1 MRSEHVV
8 RVFDVGH
15 LTSGQPFMVME
26 HLTGGD
32 LGRLVQAGGSL
43 PVEDAASYVLQACEA
58 VAEAHAMGIVHR
70 DLKPSNLF
78 LAERAD
84 GSPIVKLLD
93 FGISKV
99 TAAEG
104 FELTATDATVG
115 SPLFMSPEQ
124 IRGSKDID
132 HRTDIWS
139 LGVVLYELLAGRPPF
154 GAPSLSALAV
164 VIATEAPTSLREH
177 RSGVPEALNALMMKC
192 LEKLPE
198 QRFQTVAELARALA
212 PFAPKDAAR
221 LVERI
226 VRISTRNNLAD
237 TVSTRAAS
245 QGAARGR
252 VLLVDDD
259 PALLRGYARQLR
271 HSGWTV
277 DEAGEGRE
285 ALARLG
291 GSKFDVIVTDIDMP
305 ALSGVELLR
314 VLRARNDRTP
324 VVLMTGGP
332 SVGTAIAAV
341 ELGAFRYLL
350 KPIESDGPRRRL
362 AAGLRARRGR
372 VDVAGRVRSCPRLE
386 GRRSTAAARL
396 RFVVNGRSRRS
407 SRSISSRDTGATRVL
422 AQRRAVGH
430 EVVGL
435 SPFIDVFVEGGDD
448 HPRLMLD
455 AFPGCVRAGVL
466 VREAKD
472 LAEEPVEVC
481 TQPPHRPSIARASPR
496 EKPDG
501 AGPVAIASRRARP
514 TGARTRG
521 RSCHPHGRRQRRR
534 PYRMRAALA
543 SSAVSKRLPDGTTS
557 GTPASVRI
565 TTAPSPPRRWI
576 AACSMPP
583 ATMNQT
589 AVPASQSR
597 TLSANALG
605 E

>member
-1 MRSEHVV
+1 MDPGWPEGIPPVGELVAGRYAVEDIIGRGGMAVILGARHVELGQRVAIKLLRADTPQRAEVYARFLREARACAQMRSEHVV

-124 IRGSKDID
+124 IRGSKAVD

-350 KPIESDGPRRRL
+350 KPIESDRLEEVVRL
-362 AAGLRARRGR
+362 AAAMGKRDRG
-372 VDVAGRVRSCPRLE
+372 
-386 GRRSTAAARL
+386 
-396 RFVVNGRSRRS
+396 
-407 SRSISSRDTGATRVL
+407 
-422 AQRRAVGH
+422 
-430 EVVGL
+430 
-435 SPFIDVFVEGGDD
+435 
-448 HPRLMLD
+448 
-455 AFPGCVRAGVL
+455 
-466 VREAKD
+466 
-472 LAEEPVEVC
+472 
-481 TQPPHRPSIARASPR
+481 
-496 EKPDG
+496 
-501 AGPVAIASRRARP
+501 
-514 TGARTRG
+514 
-521 RSCHPHGRRQRRR
+521 
-534 PYRMRAALA
+534 
-543 SSAVSKRLPDGTTS
+543 
-557 GTPASVRI
+557 SVR
-565 TTAPSPPRRWI
+565 P
-576 AACSMPP
+576 AAPP
-583 ATMNQT
+583 ATSAPPSRGMSGVFGDHGEIGLLELIQLLSSTGKTGVLKIVADEKREIHFVDGDIVEARCDGGRGET
-589 AVPASQSR
+589 AFFALALVTDGVFRFDPTAEPAVRVITGTSEWLLLEALRLQDESR
-597 TLSANALG
+597 
-605 E
+605 

>member
-1 MRSEHVV
+1 MDPGWPEGIPPVGELVAGRYAVEDIIGRGGMAVILGARHVELGQRVAIKLLRVDTPQRAEVYARFLREARACAQMRSEHVV

-124 IRGSKDID
+124 IRGSKAVD

-164 VIATEAPTSLREH
+164 AIATEAPTPLREH

-252 VLLVDDD
+252 VLLVDDA

-271 HSGWTV
+271 QSGWTV

-350 KPIESDGPRRRL
+350 KPIESDRLEEVVRL
-362 AAGLRARRGR
+362 AAAMGKRDRG
-372 VDVAGRVRSCPRLE
+372 
-386 GRRSTAAARL
+386 
-396 RFVVNGRSRRS
+396 
-407 SRSISSRDTGATRVL
+407 
-422 AQRRAVGH
+422 
-430 EVVGL
+430 
-435 SPFIDVFVEGGDD
+435 
-448 HPRLMLD
+448 
-455 AFPGCVRAGVL
+455 
-466 VREAKD
+466 
-472 LAEEPVEVC
+472 
-481 TQPPHRPSIARASPR
+481 
-496 EKPDG
+496 
-501 AGPVAIASRRARP
+501 
-514 TGARTRG
+514 
-521 RSCHPHGRRQRRR
+521 
-534 PYRMRAALA
+534 
-543 SSAVSKRLPDGTTS
+543 
-557 GTPASVRI
+557 SVR
-565 TTAPSPPRRWI
+565 P
-576 AACSMPP
+576 AAPP
-583 ATMNQT
+583 ATS
-589 AVPASQSR
+589 APPSR
-597 TLSANALG
+597 
-605 E
+605 